1 MSDERDESDG
11 AAAAPQVCLVI
22 AAHPDDVESWA
33 GGTVAGLA
41 RAGWRVVYLLCTS
54 GDKGTSDPSET
65 PERVAARREQEQRAA
80 CRVIG
85 AQEPE
90 FLRLPDGELEDN
102 RALLRL
108 LVGAIR
114 RYRPALLL
122 THDAVTPWPPYTC
135 HRDHRVVGRVALDA
149 AYPYARDALSFPEL
163 ARDAG
168 LAPHN
173 TPEVWLF
180 CSAAPDHYVDI
191 SATLN
196 LKIAA
201 RLEHRSQT
209 SDADALARDWRR
221 RAAETGTPAGLAAA
235 EEFKRLPL

>member
-1 MSDERDESDG
+1 MSDVTTPARRT
-11 AAAAPQVCLVI
+11 CLVI

-33 GGTVAGLA
+33 GGAVAGLVGD
-41 RAGWRVVYLLCTS
+41 GWRVVYLLCTS
-54 GDKGTSDPSET
+54 GDKGTHDPSEA
-65 PERVAARREQEQRAA
+65 PERVAARREAEQRAA

-85 AQEPE
+85 AQEPV

-102 RALLRL
+102 RTLLRL

-114 RYRPALLL
+114 RYRPDLLL

-149 AYPYARDALSFPEL
+149 AYPYARDPLSFPEL
-163 ARDAG
+163 LREEG
-168 LAPHN
+168 LAPHV

-191 SATLN
+191 SATLDR
-196 LKIAA
+196 KIAA

-209 SDADALARDWRR
+209 MDAEALDRDWRR
-221 RAAETGTPAGLAAA
+221 RAAHIGAPAGLLAA
-235 EEFKRLPL
+235 EAFKRLIL

>member
-1 MSDERDESDG
+1 MARR
-11 AAAAPQVCLVI
+11 VCLVI

-41 RAGWRVVYLLCTS
+41 RDGWRVVYVLCTS
-54 GDKGTSDPSET
+54 GDKGTSDPSER
-65 PERVAARREQEQRAA
+65 PERVAERREREQRAA

-85 AQEPE
+85 AEEPV
-90 FLRLPDGELEDN
+90 FLGLPDGELEDD

-108 LVGAIR
+108 LTREIR

-135 HRDHRVVGRVALDA
+135 HRDHRVVGRSTLDA
-149 AYPYARDALSFPEL
+149 AYPFARDPLSFPEL
-163 ARDAG
+163 AREEG
-168 LAPHN
+168 LAPHV

-191 SATLN
+191 AATLD

-209 SDADALARDWRR
+209 SDAEALARDWRR
-221 RAAETGTPAGLAAA
+221 RAAETGGPAHLAAA
-235 EEFKRLPL
+235 EAFKRLAL

>member
-1 MSDERDESDG
+1 MSDETCSATRRT
-11 AAAAPQVCLVI
+11 CLVI

-33 GGTVAGLA
+33 GGAVAGLA
-41 RAGWRVVYLLCTS
+41 REGWRVVYTLCTS
-54 GDKGTSDPSET
+54 GDKGTSDPTET
-65 PERVAARREQEQRAA
+65 PARVAARREEEQRAA
-80 CRVIG
+80 CHTIG
-85 AQEPE
+85 ADEPT

-108 LVGAIR
+108 LTAEIR
-114 RYRPALLL
+114 RERPDLLV

-149 AYPYARDALSFPEL
+149 AYPYARDPLCFPEL
-163 ARDAG
+163 AREQG
-168 LAPHN
+168 LAPHV

-180 CSAAPDHYVDI
+180 ASAAPDHFVDI
-191 SATLN
+191 AATLD

-209 SDADALARDWRR
+209 ADPEALARDWRR
-221 RAAETGTPAGLAAA
+221 RAAETGASAGLAAA
-235 EEFKRLPL
+235 EAFKRLTL

>member
-1 MSDERDESDG
+1 
-11 AAAAPQVCLVI
+11 
-22 AAHPDDVESWA
+22 
-33 GGTVAGLA
+33 
-41 RAGWRVVYLLCTS
+41 
-54 GDKGTSDPSET
+54 
-65 PERVAARREQEQRAA
+65 VAARREAEQRAA

-85 AQEPE
+85 AEEPA

-108 LVGAIR
+108 LTRAIR
-114 RYRPALLL
+114 QYRPDLLL

-149 AYPYARDALSFPEL
+149 AYPYARDPLSFPEL
-163 ARDAG
+163 LREER
-168 LAPHN
+168 LPPHI

-191 SATLN
+191 CATLT

-201 RLEHRSQT
+201 RQEHRSQM
-209 SDADALARDWRR
+209 ADRGELAGAWRQ
-221 RAAETGTPAGLAAA
+221 RAAETGAPAGLAAA
-235 EEFKRLPL
+235 EAFKRITL

>member
-1 MSDERDESDG
+1 MSDKTTPTRR
-11 AAAAPQVCLVI
+11 ACLVI

-33 GGTVAGLA
+33 GGAVAGLA
-41 RAGWRVVYLLCTS
+41 RDGWRVVYLLCTS
-54 GDKGTSDPSET
+54 GDKGTQDPSEA
-65 PERVAARREQEQRAA
+65 PERVAARREAEQRAA

-85 AQEPE
+85 AEEPV

-108 LVGAIR
+108 LTSAIR
-114 RYRPALLL
+114 RERPSLLL

-149 AYPYARDALSFPEL
+149 AYPYARDPLSFPEL
-163 ARDAG
+163 LREEG
-168 LAPHN
+168 LAAHV

-191 SATLN
+191 SATLD

-209 SDADALARDWRR
+209 VDAEALGRDWRR
-221 RAAETGTPAGLAAA
+221 RAAETGAPVGMSAA
-235 EEFKRLPL
+235 EAFKRLTL

>member
-1 MSDERDESDG
+1 
-11 AAAAPQVCLVI
+11 VCLVI

-33 GGTVAGLA
+33 GGAVAGLA
-41 RAGWRVVYLLCTS
+41 LAGWRVVYLLCTS
-54 GDKGTSDPSET
+54 GDKGTSDPSEA
-65 PERVAARREQEQRAA
+65 PERVAARREAEQRAA

-85 AQEPE
+85 AEEPA

-102 RALLRL
+102 HALLRL
-108 LVGAIR
+108 LTRAIR
-114 RYRPALLL
+114 HYRPDLLL

-149 AYPYARDALSFPEL
+149 AYPYARDPLSFPEL
-163 ARDAG
+163 
-168 LAPHN
+168 LHEEQLSPHS
-173 TPEVWLF
+173 TPEVWLY

-191 SATLN
+191 SATLA

-209 SDADALARDWRR
+209 TDPEGLALDWRR
-221 RAAETGTPAGLAAA
+221 RAAETGAPAGLAAA
-235 EEFKRLPL
+235 EAFKRITL